1 MMNEAKSPGRSR
13 QLERQDEAQSFVVPQ
28 NVSKRQSHSVKVVS
42 LMTGWGADMYLS
54 KIDKLSAS
62 RVTM

>member
-13 QLERQDEAQSFVVPQ
+13 QLECQDEAQSFVVPQ
-28 NVSKRQSHSVKVVS
+28 NVSKGQSHSAKVAS
-42 LMTGWGADMYLS
+42 LMTGWSVDMYIS
-54 KIDKLSAS
+54 EIDKLSAS